1 MIWLIQL
8 LAQDM
13 NQLGL
18 PSSLINGMIEGWHAS
33 CFRVIVPP
41 IGHLNAVDSY
51 SSVPA
56 VKEPRGS
63 LPVFGNPGTPPT
75 LLGPE
80 VIPALP
86 LNP

>member
-1 MIWLIQL
+1 
-8 LAQDM
+8 M